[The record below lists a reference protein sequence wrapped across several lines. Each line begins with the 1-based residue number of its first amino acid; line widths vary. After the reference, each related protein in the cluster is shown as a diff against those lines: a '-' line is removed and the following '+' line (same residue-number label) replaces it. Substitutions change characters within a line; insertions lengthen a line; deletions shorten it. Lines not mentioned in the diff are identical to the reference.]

1 MTAAPP
7 AARAAWWRPAAAARM
22 VPIVVVALVVVAV
35 LPWDAVGTNL
45 SQRFAGPSLQHP
57 LGTDQLGRDVLA
69 RLVVGARL
77 SIGFTVVA
85 LALSAGIGTVL
96 GLLAAWAGRAV
107 GQAFQRLIDVLV
119 AIPAIVVGLVV
130 VAADDEPPGLGT
142 LLLAVVIVGWTPF
155 ARLTFQLTA
164 RERGREYVEGA
175 VALGA
180 GTGRIVFRHVL
191 PNLLRPLGAHVCLR
205 FANVLLSIAGLSFLG
220 LGAQPPTPEWGAMLA
235 DGRQYM
241 FVAPQLVLVPAIAV
255 VGAALV
261 VTLFGRALERRWDA
275 ANG

>member
-1 MTAAPP
+1 MTVAVSRTAA
-7 AARAAWWRPAAAARM
+7 RWRPSAGRVLLVGA
-22 VPIVVVALVVVAV
+22 VLLVVVAA
-35 LPWDAVGTNL
+35 LPWDAVGTDL
-45 SQRFAGPSLQHP
+45 SQRFAGPSAQH
-57 LGTDQLGRDVLA
+57 LFGTDQLGRDVLA
-69 RLVVGARL
+69 RLAVGARL

-85 LALSAGIGTVL
+85 LALCTAIGTVL
-96 GLLAAWAGRAV
+96 GLLAGWAGRVV

-119 AIPAIVVGLVV
+119 SIPAIVVGLVV
-130 VAADDEPPGLGT
+130 VAASEDPPDLGT
-142 LLLAVVIVGWTPF
+142 LLLAVVLVGWTPF
-155 ARLTFQLTA
+155 ARLTFQLAA

-191 PNLLRPLGAHVCLR
+191 PNLLRPLGAHACLR

-235 DGRQYM
+235 EGRQYM
-241 FVAPQLVLVPAIAV
+241 FVAPQLVLLPALAV
-255 VGAALV
+255 VGSALA
-261 VTLFGRALERRWDA
+261 VTLAGRALERRWDA

>member
-1 MTAAPP
+1 MTEAVTRAGWRRPP
-7 AARAAWWRPAAAARM
+7 ARVALLAL
-22 VPIVVVALVVVAV
+22 VVALPVVAA
-35 LPWDAVGTNL
+35 LPLDAVGTNL
-45 SQRFAGPSLQHP
+45 SQRFAGPSAQHL

-77 SIGFTVVA
+77 SIGFTVLA
-85 LALSAGIGTVL
+85 LALSAAVGTTL
-96 GLLAAWAGRAV
+96 GLLACWVGRAV
-107 GQAFQRLIDVLV
+107 GQAFQRVIDVLV
-119 AIPAIVVGLVV
+119 SVPAIVVGLVV
-130 VAADDEPPGLGT
+130 VAADDDPPGMGT
-142 LLLAVVIVGWTPF
+142 LLLAVVLVGWTPF
-155 ARLTFQLTA
+155 ARLTFQLA
-164 RERGREYVEGA
+164 VRERGREYVEGA

-241 FVAPQLVLVPAIAV
+241 FVAPQLVLLPALAV
-255 VGAALV
+255 VGSALA
-261 VTLFGRALERRWDA
+261 VTLVGRALERSRDS